1 MNGTKTP
8 TFKLLPVNEI
18 SLDVANPR
26 IAKWIE
32 IYGDDITAMQMSL
45 ALGAGDESDSEG
57 GTTFHS
63 LREAI
68 RTSGGIIHPI
78 LVNQEQSGQIVVIEG
93 NTRTLIYREFLE
105 QGIKG
110 SWENIPAMVYEE
122 LLPTEVDAIRL
133 QAHLVG
139 PRAWDP
145 YSKAKYLDHL
155 RNKEHLTFN
164 QIVDFC
170 GGRRREVQDY
180 IAAYHDMEAFYRPL
194 LQSDDQF
201 DPTRFSSFVEFQRQ
215 RVKEAVIKAGFDK
228 SDFASWVQNH
238 LLSPQS
244 TVRSLPRILENPKA
258 KEVFFKDGAQEAMK
272 LLDVPSPDQAL
283 KDAPLKDL
291 AREISRRVLNMT
303 YAELQ
308 RLRNQIDGQENEA
321 ICEARD
327 HLQQLCSDIVSSD

>member
-1 MNGTKTP
+1 MAVAKAP
-8 TFKLLPVNEI
+8 TFQLLPVNEI

-32 IYGDDITAMQMSL
+32 MYGGDISAEHMSL
-45 ALGAGDESDSEG
+45 ALGAGDDSDGEG

-78 LVNQEQSGQIVVIEG
+78 LVNREEDGRLLVIEG

-105 QGIKG
+105 QGARG
-110 SWENIPAMVYEE
+110 DWERIPAMVYEGLE
-122 LLPTEVDAIRL
+122 TNEADGIRL

-155 RNKEHLTFN
+155 RNSEHLTFS

-170 GGRRREVQDY
+170 GGRRREVEDY
-180 IAAYHDMEAFYRPL
+180 IAAYHEMEAHYRPL
-194 LQSDDQF
+194 LESDDQF
-201 DPTRFSSFVEFQRQ
+201 DPSRFSSFVEFQRP
-215 RVKEAVIKAGFDK
+215 RVKQAVLNEGFTAT
-228 SDFASWVQNH
+228 DFAQWVRDH
-238 LLSPQS
+238 LLAPQN
-244 TVRSLPRILENPKA
+244 TVRSLPRILPHPNA
-258 KEVFFKDGAQEAMK
+258 KDVFLKDGAQEAMK

-283 KDAPLKDL
+283 KDAPLQEL
-291 AREISRRVLNMT
+291 AREISRRVLNMK
-303 YAELQ
+303 YGELQ
-308 RLRNQIDGQENEA
+308 RLRSGIGSPENEA

-327 HLQQLCSDIVSSD
+327 HLQQLCTDLASAD